1 MIAEPIERGR
11 AHRSR
16 GPTLALC
23 RAGDGGQIS
32 VCGNVTGVDLDRDL
46 IAYYDAEAHSGSR
59 VGRGPLRAALRESFA
74 ELLAQESRRALLDV
88 GAGPGVDT
96 IEWQADGFA
105 PVGIDLAHA
114 NVGLMHERGLTA
126 VAGSIYELPF
136 ADRTFDPDAGHGW
149 QYQFA
154 VLRA

>member
-1 MIAEPIERGR
+1 
-11 AHRSR
+11 
-16 GPTLALC
+16 
-23 RAGDGGQIS
+23 
-32 VCGNVTGVDLDRDL
+32 VTGVDLDRDL

-59 VGRGPLRAALRESFA
+59 VDRGALRESFA
-74 ELLAQESRRALLDV
+74 ELLAQEGRRALLDV

-96 IEWQADGFA
+96 VEWKAEGFA
-105 PVGIDLAHA
+105 PVGIDLAPA
-114 NVGLMHERGLTA
+114 NVALMRERGRTA
-126 VAGSIYELPF
+126 VTGSIYELPF